1 MANQSQLFSQLPLPP
16 LTVKDIAYD
25 PFPLEIPADILQL
38 QADTLNVFEG
48 RVSIESFPPDYQEKM
63 KNYYR
68 FAAHFQTSKSHNVVQ
83 RIAETLEII

>member
-1 MANQSQLFSQLPLPP
+1 LPP
-16 LTVKDIAYD
+16 LTPKDIDYS
-25 PFPLEIPADILQL
+25 PFAFEIPADILQL

-48 RVSIESFPPDYQEKM
+48 RVPIENFSLDYQEKM

-68 FAAHFQTSKSHNVVQ
+68 FAAHFQTNKSHNVVQ